1 MFKVIFEN
9 GVCTNWKAWKI
20 GILKHSAEVWRIL
33 LVTAQENSLGNAA
46 EIDGSILWLYIKSG
60 SLDVLIMLWHF

>member
-9 GVCTNWKAWKI
+9 GVYTNWKAWKI

-46 EIDGSILWLYIKSG
+46 EIDGSIL
-60 SLDVLIMLWHF
+60 